1 MRRST
6 RLVCVLLFA
15 VPDICAADEL
25 FRCGNALVSVDI
37 SVVELVK
44 KCGDP
49 TSKSV
54 SNQDDLNPDGIKV
67 GIWSTE
73 IWRYDRGTRAAP
85 MIVTIVNGQIRSME
99 RGK

>member
-1 MRRST
+1 MRRT
-6 RLVCVLLFA
+6 TTLVYVLLFV
-15 VPDICAADEL
+15 VPEVCAADES
-25 FRCGNALVSVDI
+25 FRCGNVLVSVDI
-37 SVVELVK
+37 SVAELLK

-54 SNQDDLNPDGIKV
+54 SNQDDLNSDGIKV

-73 IWRYDRGTRAAP
+73 IWRYERGTRAAP